1 MKTKKIILI
10 LVGVISFILLTI
22 IILPFI
28 FKNKIL
34 ETVKVEINKN
44 INAEV
49 NWESVSFSLIKSFPD
64 FKLELKNFS
73 VKGIHSFANDTLMSV
88 DNFGI
93 QINLMSVFKGDEYEI
108 KAIDINKARINAIV
122 LKDGTANWD
131 IVKPTEEIP
140 EEEEPAKFAVAL
152 KKINIKD
159 SYIKYR
165 DDEMDFMMEI
175 SGLNHRLRGNLTES
189 TTKIRTKTTA
199 DALSVSYEGIG
210 YLKNAPISSDFDM
223 DANMDTWRFDFLDN
237 FIKVNEL
244 LLNFE
249 GWFQMNDENF
259 DMDMKFSTPS
269 TEFKHFLS
277 MIPAIYA
284 KDFNQIETKGE
295 FAFSAQAKGI
305 YDSLNLPA
313 FEMQMNVKNG
323 FFKYPD
329 LPQSVNNINIDTK
342 ISNKGGS
349 ADNTIIDVRNF
360 SLTMAQNPIAMK
372 LFVSTPVSDPNIDF
386 SAKGKLDFKTINT
399 FYPLEEGQ
407 KLDGTMMADILFKGR
422 YSMIE
427 KEQYEKFV
435 ANGLIE
441 ITDMFYS
448 DKDMPKG
455 LKIPYGKMSFSP
467 KYADL
472 SDLQIKMEDSDL
484 NIKGRIDNIL
494 DYVFDKAPL
503 VGRFNIQSKYF
514 NTQSFLPT
522 SESAPTETPETA
534 ENAQMEAFDVPKNI
548 DFSLTAS
555 FGKLIYDDL
564 ELKNMRGE
572 ILVKEQKAE
581 LKNLR
586 FDVLDGETVING
598 FYSSAMVL
606 PKVGFALNINQVDIQ
621 KSWNSF
627 EIIKKFAPI
636 AENAKGKFSGNI
648 SIDTDL
654 NKDLSPRLETLN
666 SKGSIQTKSIAV
678 IGSPM
683 MAKLAAETK
692 IAAFKQL
699 NLANLSVQYFIKD
712 GKLTFEPF
720 NIILNDIKMNV
731 SGFSRLDQS
740 LDYLL
745 AIEVPRKAFG
755 NAANDFVNS
764 LTGQLQQ
771 KGVPVNLNEKIKFDV
786 QIIGT
791 FSNPVFKT
799 GLKAKAGS
807 VVDDVKDQVKEKVEE
822 VKQEVISTVKEEV
835 SKAIAEAKKRAD
847 ALMVDARR
855 NADAVRAEAK
865 RAGDALIQEA
875 DAQGKKLIAEAKNPV
890 AKLAAE
896 KSAKAL
902 NDEAK
907 SKADKLNKEAE
918 QKANQILKTAQ
929 DEGDRIVQ
937 EAEQKA
943 K

>member
-10 LVGVISFILLTI
+10 SVGVLSFILLTI

-28 FKNKIL
+28 FKNKII
-34 ETVKVEINKN
+34 ETVKSEINKN

-73 VKGIHSFANDTLMSV
+73 VKGIQTFANDTLISM
-88 DNFGI
+88 DNFGVK
-93 QINLMSVFKGDEYEI
+93 INLMSVFKGEEYEI
-108 KAIDINKARINAIV
+108 KSIDINKARINAIV

-131 IVKPTEEIP
+131 IVKPTEELP
-140 EEEEPAKFAVAL
+140 EDEEPSKFAIAL
-152 KKINIKD
+152 KNININD

-165 DDEMDFMMEI
+165 DDEMDFQMEI

-189 TTKIRTKTTA
+189 STKIRTKTTA
-199 DALSVSYEGIG
+199 DAMSVNYEGIG
-210 YLKNAPISSDFDM
+210 YLKNAPLSSDFDM
-223 DANMDTWRFDFLDN
+223 DANMDTWRFDFLEN
-237 FIKVNEL
+237 FVKINEIT
-244 LLNFE
+244 LNFD

-284 KDFNQIETKGE
+284 KDFDQIETKGE
-295 FAFSAQAKGI
+295 FAFSAHAKGI

-313 FEMQMNVKNG
+313 FEILMNVKNG

-329 LPQSVNNINIDTK
+329 LPQSVSNINIDTK

-349 ADNTIIDVRNF
+349 VDNTIIDVRNF

-386 SAKGKLDFKTINT
+386 SAKGKFDFKSINS
-399 FYPLEEGQ
+399 FYPLEKDQ
-407 KLDGTMMADILFKGR
+407 KLDGIMLADIVFKGK

-435 ANGLIE
+435 ANGSLE
-441 ITDMFYS
+441 IKDMFYS

-455 LKIPYGKMSFSP
+455 LKIPYGKMTFSP

-472 SDLQIKMEDSDL
+472 SDLQIKMEESDL
-484 NIKGRIDNIL
+484 TVKGRIDNLL
-494 DYVFDKAPL
+494 DYAFDKAPL
-503 VGRFNIQSKYF
+503 IGKFNVQSKYF
-514 NTQSFLPT
+514 NTNPFLSSNETTP
-522 SESAPTETPETA
+522 SETTESTPL
-534 ENAQMEAFDVPKNI
+534 EAFDVPKNI
-548 DFSLTAS
+548 DFTLNAS

-564 ELKNMRGE
+564 EFNNMRGE

-586 FDVLDGETVING
+586 FDVLDGETVVNG
-598 FYSSAMVL
+598 FYTSANVL
-606 PKVGFALNINQVDIQ
+606 PKIGFALNVNQIDIQ
-621 KSWNSF
+621 ETWNSF

-636 AENAKGKFSGNI
+636 TENAKGKFSGNI
-648 SIDTDL
+648 SIDSDL

-666 SKGSIQTKSIAV
+666 SKGSIQTKSVAV
-678 IGSPM
+678 VGSQM
-683 MAKLAAETK
+683 MAKLASETK
-692 IAAFKQL
+692 IAAFRQL
-699 NLANLSVQYFIKD
+699 NLANVSVHYFIKD
-712 GKLTFEPF
+712 GRLTFEPF
-720 NIILNDIKMNV
+720 TLIFNDVKATV

-755 NAANDFVNS
+755 SAANDFVNS
-764 LTGQLQQ
+764 LTGQIQQ

-807 VVDDVKDQVKEKVEE
+807 VVEEVKEQVKEKVEE

-847 ALMVDARR
+847 ALLADARR

-875 DAQGKKLIAEAKNPV
+875 DVQGKKLIAEAKNPV

-907 SKADKLNKEAE
+907 AKADKLNKEAE
-918 QKANQILKTAQ
+918 QKANQILKNAQ
-929 DEGDRIVQ
+929 DEADRIVR
-937 EAEQKA
+937 EAEQQGK
-943 K
+943 